1 MIIVVKTLH
10 GSLMSKKIA
19 LLGYAF
25 KKNTADTRESQA
37 IDVVRQLLQEEKPA
51 EIAIFDPQCNRHDV
65 RDELTAF
72 FSKNGDPILKPNG
85 PVEVYATALEAC
97 ANATAVLIL
106 TDWDQ
111 FRYPSLPPPPRRADP
126 LPLSAL
132 ASPRMSIDCSV
143 SSVNIIESPLIADN
157 EITRKDSI
165 FVRLDPSND
174 HLGRFRQEPTCPEYC
189 KDCMRGHQEEEQA
202 NENVDWKEIARIMRQ
217 PRWVFDGRGVV
228 DQKGMEKLGFRVES
242 IGKAEFDSPLN
253 R

>member
-1 MIIVVKTLH
+1 
-10 GSLMSKKIA
+10 MSKKIA

-51 EIAIFDPQCNRHDV
+51 EIAIFDPQCNRQDV
-65 RDELTAF
+65 KDELTAF
-72 FSKNGDPILKPNG
+72 FSKNGGAILKPEG
-85 PVEVYATALEAC
+85 PVEVYATAHEAC

-111 FRYPSLPPPPRRADP
+111 FRYPSLPAPPRRVEAI
-126 LPLSAL
+126 PLSTL
-132 ASPRMSIDCSV
+132 TSPRMSIDCGTASL
-143 SSVNIIESPLIADN
+143 NIVESPAIADN
-157 EITRKDSI
+157 EVMRRESI
-165 FVRLDPSND
+165 FVRLDPQND
-174 HLGRFRQEPTCPEYC
+174 HLGRFREEPQCPEDC
-189 KDCMRGHQEEEQA
+189 KDCKRGHHEEEQA
-202 NENVDWKEIARIMRQ
+202 NENVDWKEIARLMRQ